1 MLGSIVDSLPA
12 GNAAARKELHALV
25 LMECV
30 QQPQLRS
37 EAASALM
44 QGIAQG
50 RLGDREVS
58 SLFE

>member
-1 MLGSIVDSLPA
+1 M
-12 GNAAARKELHALV
+12 